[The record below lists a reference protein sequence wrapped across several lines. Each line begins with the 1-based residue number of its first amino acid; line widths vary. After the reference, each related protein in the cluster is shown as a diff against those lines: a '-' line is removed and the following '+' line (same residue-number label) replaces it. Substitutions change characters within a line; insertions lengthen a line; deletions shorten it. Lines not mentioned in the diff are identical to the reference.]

1 MALVSNKNDGDSL
14 SSLSKAADLQRS
26 IDRAND
32 LRRKN
37 IIEYEARKRAG
48 QIPLENLIEIHK
60 RGNEQ
65 CS

>member
-14 SSLSKAADLQRS
+14 SSLSKAADLKRS
-26 IDRAND
+26 IDRADD
-32 LRRKN
+32 LRRKG
-37 IIEYEARKRAG
+37 IIEYEARKRDG
-48 QIPLENLIEIHK
+48 LIPLEDLIAIQK